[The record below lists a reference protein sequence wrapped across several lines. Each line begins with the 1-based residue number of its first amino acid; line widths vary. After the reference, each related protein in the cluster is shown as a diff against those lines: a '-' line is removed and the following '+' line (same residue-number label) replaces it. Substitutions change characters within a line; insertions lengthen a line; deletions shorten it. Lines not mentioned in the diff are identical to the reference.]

1 MASKTVTIADFQQ
14 QSSWVVEFLNPPGDN
29 VRTSG
34 PSTSTQTKY
43 FNFSTIPVGSII
55 NSATLTA
62 TVGGTNYTIRTLDGS
77 FFSGS
82 RNVKAKVAPG
92 DSSVGFTWVFK
103 GSGSTASV
111 GSITATLQYSNVRIV
126 IDYTLPASTVTLNK
140 TTCPAGG
147 VVRANLSIASSS
159 YTHKVYFSMTGVT
172 TVEYTLAAG
181 VTYKDFTIPLAWQ
194 EAIPNNV
201 SRVITCTLK
210 TYSGATQMGT
220 DQTDTVT
227 MTLSAD
233 AYPVLGS
240 VVAALDLNG
249 LPGTFTKHIQ
259 GKTKLLVTLS
269 DETLAYESPIS
280 TRKVTINGVQVTA
293 SGTPITALF
302 DPIALSG
309 DVPINAVIT
318 DGRGRTGSKSI
329 TVHIEPYSAPSLTG
343 IEAYRADSSGDED
356 DAGTYIFLKA
366 TGVCSSVAGENAV
379 TLQGRYGIVGGAYGA
394 WSDMTGGTAIKSVLL
409 GGALAVNVSYN
420 AQIKAVD
427 TVGTEYIYTALIPQE
442 TVTLNFK
449 EGGSGAAF
457 GGYADTADLLKVVWS
472 LMTLGGDPVC
482 AIKVGQL
489 YISRD
494 DTDPSTIWTGT
505 TWYALPEETFPMAAG
520 VNHVPGGTGD
530 EGGASSHS
538 FSLGSA
544 GYAKLSS
551 GGKSKIKSGLSA
563 YATDYL
569 EADYAPGA
577 SGSTATNGIE
587 LGGATESGSTLPKYR
602 SYYMWERLT

>member
-1 MASKTVTIADFQQ
+1 M
-14 QSSWVVEFLNPPGDN
+14 
-29 VRTSG
+29 
-34 PSTSTQTKY
+34 
-43 FNFSTIPVGSII
+43 
-55 NSATLTA
+55 
-62 TVGGTNYTIRTLDGS
+62 
-77 FFSGS
+77 
-82 RNVKAKVAPG
+82 
-92 DSSVGFTWVFK
+92 
-103 GSGSTASV
+103 
-111 GSITATLQYSNVRIV
+111 
-126 IDYTLPASTVTLNK
+126 TLNK

-172 TVEYTLAAG
+172 TVMYTLAAG
-181 VTYKDFTIPLAWQ
+181 VTYKDFTIPLNWQ
-194 EAIPNNV
+194 NAIPSAT
-201 SRVITCTLK
+201 SRVITCTLE

-259 GKTKLLVTLS
+259 NKTKLLVTLA
-269 DETLAYESPIS
+269 DETLAYTSAIAS
-280 TRKVTINGVQVTA
+280 RAVTINGVVNAA

-329 TVHIEPYSAPSLTG
+329 TVHIEPYSTPSLTG
-343 IEAYRADSSGDED
+343 IEAYRADNTGAAD

-366 TGVCSSVAGENAV
+366 TGVCSSIAGENAV

-457 GGYADTADLLKVVWS
+457 GGYADVADMLKVYWTK
-472 LMTLGGDPVC
+472 MMLGGDPVC
-482 AIKVGQL
+482 AIEVGQL
-489 YISRD
+489 YITKDS
-494 DTDPSTIWTGT
+494 TDPATKWPGT
-505 TWYALPEETFPMAAG
+505 TWEALAAG
-520 VNHVPGGTGD
+520 TTIVAGAATGD
-530 EGGASSHS
+530 YIPGDAIKGEGGEATHTLSSAEIPAHLHPIGARS
-538 FSLGSA
+538 SA
-544 GYAKLSS
+544 GAL
-551 GGKSKIKSGLSA
+551 GA
-563 YATDYL
+563 YGTVAFPSNT
-569 EADYAPGA
+569 G
-577 SGSTATNGIE
+577 TATSMNTGNSTGG
-587 LGGATESGSTLPKYR
+587 GGAHNNMPPWR
-602 SYYMWERLT
+602 AYYIWERLT